1 MNNKSKKYYKLC
13 NEGTRNFEKLEKV
26 KEKWVSKGMSKE
38 SEEFKEM
45 MDLIHKCENLF
56 QELNNLIENSAE
68 EEVEKMVSDYE
79 KIKKSLD

>member
-1 MNNKSKKYYKLC
+1 MKKSEKYCELT
-13 NEGTRNFEKLEKV
+13 EALTRNVEKLEEIK
-26 KEKWVSKGMSKE
+26 KKWVSKGMSKE

>member
-1 MNNKSKKYYKLC
+1 MKKSEKYCELT
-13 NEGTRNFEKLEKV
+13 EALTRNVGKLEEIK
-26 KEKWVSKGMSKE
+26 KKWVSKGMSKE